1 MTTSA
6 APVAFDITAVKRQLQ
21 ELQALHASGALSREF
36 YEEGRARLER
46 RILDW
51 VLLEA
56 PAAEPAGAPAVQPL
70 MRPSWQLWATLAGVV
85 LLVAVLG
92 YSWSGYS
99 SARLTDSTGGGAAAA
114 GEKPHSS
121 DVDQIT
127 AMTEKLA
134 ARLQDKPQDAE
145 GWAMLARSYNMLG
158 RNPEAI
164 NSYEKAIALS
174 GDDAVLLADYA
185 DALAVKNNR
194 SLAGEPMKWVARA
207 LKNDPH
213 NLKALSLAGAYAF
226 EKKDYANAVK
236 YWEQVVQFG
245 AADNRLVEQ
254 VQSSLVVAR
263 ELAASSTASPPSPR

>member
-1 MTTSA
+1 MATSMD
-6 APVAFDITAVKRQLQ
+6 PVAFDITAVKRQLQ
-21 ELQALHASGALSREF
+21 ELQELHASGALSQEF

-70 MRPSWQLWATLAGVV
+70 TRPSWQLWATLAGVV
-85 LLVAVLG
+85 LLVAVVG
-92 YSWSGYS
+92 YSWTGYS
-99 SARLTDSTGGGAAAA
+99 SVHFTDSTGGGAAAT
-114 GEKPHSS
+114 GEKTHAS

-145 GWAMLARSYNMLG
+145 GWAMLARSYSMLG

-164 NSYEKAIALS
+164 NSYQKAIALS

-207 LKNDPH
+207 LKSDPH

-263 ELAASSTASPPSPR
+263 ELAASATASPASPR

>member
-21 ELQALHASGALSREF
+21 ELQELHASGALSREF
-36 YEEGRARLER
+36 YEEGRTRLER
-46 RILDW
+46 RILDG
-51 VLLEA
+51 VLQEA
-56 PAAEPAGAPAVQPL
+56 PAVERAGAPTVQPL
-70 MRPSWQLWATLAGVV
+70 TRPSWQLWATLAGVV
-85 LLVAVLG
+85 LLVAILG
-92 YSWSGYS
+92 YSWTGYS
-99 SARLTDSTGGGAAAA
+99 SARFADSTGGGAAAA
-114 GEKPHSS
+114 GEKTHAS
-121 DVDQIT
+121 DVDQIS

-145 GWAMLARSYNMLG
+145 GWAMLARSYSMLG

-194 SLAGEPMKWVARA
+194 RLAGEPMKWVARA
-207 LKNDPH
+207 LKSDPH

-226 EKKDYANAVK
+226 EKQDYASAVK

>member
-1 MTTSA
+1 MTTSTD
-6 APVAFDITAVKRQLQ
+6 PVAFDITAVKRQLQ
-21 ELQALHASGALSREF
+21 ELEELHASGALSQEF
-36 YEEGRARLER
+36 YEAGRARLER

-56 PAAEPAGAPAVQPL
+56 PAVERAGAPTVQAL
-70 MRPSWQLWATLAGVV
+70 TRPSWQLWATLAGVV
-85 LLVAVLG
+85 LLVAIVG

-114 GEKPHSS
+114 GEKNHTS
-121 DVDQIT
+121 DVDQIS

-145 GWAMLARSYNMLG
+145 GWAMLARSYSMLG
-158 RNPEAI
+158 RNPEAL

-226 EKKDYANAVK
+226 EKQDYASAVK